1 MVRIG
6 SFAGP
11 AVGFGLPLQIVH
23 PIDNKFPM
31 FEPEIEALNISV
43 EEKWK
48 LQMEAEQLTGALIV
62 ARDRDDE

>member
-1 MVRIG
+1 MTRIG

-11 AVGFGLPLQIVH
+11 TVGFGLPLQIVH

-43 EEKWK
+43 EEKQK
-48 LQMEAEQLTGALIV
+48 LQIEAEQLTGALIV
-62 ARDRDDE
+62 SRDSRDE

>member
-11 AVGFGLPLQIVH
+11 SVGFGLPLQIVH
-23 PIDNKFPM
+23 PKDNVFPL
-31 FEPEIEALNISV
+31 FDPEIEALDISI

-48 LQMEAEQLTGALIV
+48 LQMEAEQLAGALIV